1 LIPHQPLAIGDDKR
15 FHMDDKRI
23 FLPFFTFATKIQLF
37 PLVNADEQRI
47 ESACSGDIT
56 RSRLGNYIDLVVENE
71 ESLFGRIGSAK
82 IS

>member
-1 LIPHQPLAIGDDKR
+1 
-15 FHMDDKRI
+15 
-23 FLPFFTFATKIQLF
+23 LF

-56 RSRLGNYIDLVVENE
+56 RLHLGNYIDLVVENE